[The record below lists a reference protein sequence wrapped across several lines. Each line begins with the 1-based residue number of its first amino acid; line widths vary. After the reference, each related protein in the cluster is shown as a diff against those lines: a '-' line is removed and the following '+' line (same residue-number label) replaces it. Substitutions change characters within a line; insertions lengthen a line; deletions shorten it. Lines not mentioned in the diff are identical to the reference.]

1 MSFLCPYHSIA
12 SSSATTP
19 MSRASYA
26 RLSSAAFPPIV
37 DRRGNPP
44 LAIDPKEE
52 LPLNLDSEATD
63 NLLCNEIIIQFLALS
78 RSVLT
83 CN

>member
-1 MSFLCPYHSIA
+1 MSFPYPYDSIA
-12 SSSATTP
+12 SSSAPTP

-26 RLSSAAFPPIV
+26 RLSSAGFPPIV
-37 DRRGNPP
+37 DRRGNPA

-63 NLLCNEIIIQFLALS
+63 NLLSNEIIIQFLALS

-83 CN
+83 GN